1 MLGINL
7 LRLHPAF
14 EDLSFVFQ
22 QPSERHFMRAIKG
35 YFSALAAIVSSL
47 TRSGAGIFV
56 LVLLLLVVVLNV
68 AALMRLFEW
77 HWWLALPAAILLI
90 FIPILGWLAAIV
102 FAVLG
107 GFYLVSA
114 GFDWQEATHAG
125 KPPGSFAT
133 MTIMEFDYYRRN
145 VMPEGL
151 AKACKEDVGRSLGT
165 GTQLPIRAS
174 IYCECYG
181 QASADTLT
189 QADLAYR
196 EKTGRYTNDA
206 TARVKDAVLSRC
218 GS

>member
-1 MLGINL
+1 MT
-7 LRLHPAF
+7 
-14 EDLSFVFQ
+14 
-22 QPSERHFMRAIKG
+22 AIKG
-35 YFSALAAIVSSL
+35 YFSALAAIVASL
-47 TRSGAGIFV
+47 TRSAAGIFA
-56 LVLLLLVVVLNV
+56 LVIILLVIVLNV

-102 FAVLG
+102 FAVFG
-107 GFYLVSA
+107 GIYLAGS
-114 GFDWQEATHAG
+114 GFDWQDATHAA
-125 KPPGSFAT
+125 KPAGSFAT
-133 MTIMEFDYYRRN
+133 MTIMEFDAYRRN

-165 GTQLPIRAS
+165 GTQLPVRAS
-174 IYCECYG
+174 NYCECYG

-196 EKTGRYTNDA
+196 EKTGHYADEA

-218 GS
+218 GT

>member
-1 MLGINL
+1 MT
-7 LRLHPAF
+7 
-14 EDLSFVFQ
+14 
-22 QPSERHFMRAIKG
+22 AIKG
-35 YFSALAAIVSSL
+35 YFSAMAAIATSL
-47 TRSGAGIFV
+47 TRSAAGIFALV
-56 LVLLLLVVVLNV
+56 IVLLVIVLNV

-102 FAVLG
+102 FAVFG
-107 GFYLVSA
+107 GIYLAGS
-114 GFDWQEATHAG
+114 GFDWQEATHAA
-125 KPPGSFAT
+125 KPGGSFAT
-133 MTIMEFDYYRRN
+133 MTIMEFDAYRRN

-165 GTQLPIRAS
+165 GTQLPVRAS
-174 IYCECYG
+174 NYCECYG

-196 EKTGRYTNDA
+196 EKTGRYADEA

-218 GS
+218 GT